1 LRWRFSQVSSLQNMR
16 LKSGSRLGPYEIS
29 GAIGAGGMGEVY
41 RARDTRLGREV
52 AIKILPHELSSDR
65 GRLARFER
73 EARSSSALNH
83 PNIVTIYDFT
93 SNDAEAWLVME
104 LIRGESLRVLISR
117 GALPLNKLLPVGAGI
132 ADGLAAA
139 HAAGIVHR
147 DLKPEN
153 VMITGEGTPKILDFG
168 LVKNFGMAEATNSPT
183 EVHVSRDGT
192 ILGTAAYM
200 SPEQA
205 RGEEVDFRTDQFS
218 VGVILYE
225 MATGQNPFRRATTVQ
240 TLAAILKD
248 DAPPLGDQFPEP
260 FVWIVERCLAR
271 NPSERYGST
280 ADLAYEL
287 RRLRDRGDR
296 GDRQL
301 ATPRAKTKWWP
312 LIAGALVIVLAIG
325 IALWRPAEK
334 LAEPIQT
341 SVATPE
347 IANVFLGEVAVPVAL
362 SPDGRYLVVYG
373 ADADDSSGLWLH
385 DLRSGATRQIAE
397 KAFSAVWSS
406 DSKAIA
412 YLAGGKLKTVP
423 VEGGPARTV
432 CDAPPEG
439 TPAWQGD
446 TILFVQYSKD
456 PGIYRVNAAGGRP
469 EQIVRPD
476 ATGLRSWWPQF
487 LPDGKHFLYL
497 TLRQISAEFDHELRI
512 GSLDGGPTK
521 KISSTIDSRVVYANG
536 NLLFVRD
543 GTLLAQPF
551 DVDKARFT
559 GEPKPIVDGVHYF
572 HNTGLAAFSVSENGV
587 AWRAAARNSRL
598 VWLDRSGVE
607 LSVIGSAGFQ
617 ADGRLSPDGHRL
629 AVGIV
634 DPKQG
639 ASDVWVYDLDR
650 DSSERVTF
658 RPLDEKAP
666 VWAPD
671 GRTIYYR
678 SDGAGGPPDIF
689 RWTSEAEGGKVYYR
703 GPGVQEPQDVSPDGK
718 WLLFVDQRQAGAGDI
733 NVLPLSPSGPGPARP
748 FVATPFNESS
758 PRFSPDGHWV
768 AYQSDVSGRPE
779 VYVRPFEGSVVTT
792 RLSKDG
798 GTRPRWS
805 GNGKELF
812 YLAPGRRLMVVPI
825 SGGVSTA
832 APHMLFQAAD
842 AVDFEPAADGSRF
855 LVQLEE
861 RSTEPPVH
869 LLINWPSRLIA
880 H

>member
-1 LRWRFSQVSSLQNMR
+1 MR
-16 LKSGSRLGPYEIS
+16 LEAGSRLGPYEIS
-29 GAIGAGGMGEVY
+29 GVIGAGGMGEVY

-65 GRLARFER
+65 DRLARFER

-83 PNIVTIYDFT
+83 PNIVTIHDFT
-93 SNDAEAWLVME
+93 SHDAEAWLVME
-104 LIRGESLRVLISR
+104 LIRGESLRGLISR
-117 GALPLNKLLPVGAGI
+117 GALPLKKLLSISAGI

-153 VMITGEGTPKILDFG
+153 VMITGDGTPKILDFG
-168 LVKNFGMAEATNSPT
+168 LVKNFGMAEVTSSAT
-183 EVHVSRDGT
+183 EVHVSHSGT

-205 RGEEVDFRTDQFS
+205 RGEEVDFRSDQFS
-218 VGVILYE
+218 LGLILYE
-225 MATGQNPFRRATTVQ
+225 MATGKNPFRRPTPMG

-248 DAPPLGDQFPEP
+248 DAPPLGAEFPEP
-260 FVWIVERCLAR
+260 FVWIVERCLAKT
-271 NPSERYGST
+271 PAERYAST

-296 GDRQL
+296 QVAPAR
-301 ATPRAKTKWWP
+301 ATTKWWP
-312 LIAGALVIVLAIG
+312 LVASALAIVLAIG
-325 IALWRPAEK
+325 IALRRRPEK
-334 LAEPIQT
+334 LAEPIET
-341 SVATPE
+341 SIATPE

-362 SPDGRYLVVYG
+362 SPDGRYLLIYG

-385 DLRSGATRQIAE
+385 DLRSGATRQIAQ
-397 KAFSAVWSS
+397 KTFSAAWSS

-412 YLAGGKLKTVP
+412 YLAEGKLKTVP

-432 CDAPPEG
+432 CNAPPEG
-439 TPAWQGD
+439 TPAWHGD
-446 TILFVQYSKD
+446 TILFAQYSKD
-456 PGIYRVNAAGGRP
+456 PGIYRVNAAGGKP
-469 EQIVRPD
+469 ERLLGPD
-476 ATGLRSWWPQF
+476 SSGLPWWPQF
-487 LPDGKHFLYL
+487 LPDGQHFLYL
-497 TLRQISAEFDHELRI
+497 ALLPNVDKGEFDHDLRI
-512 GSLDGGPTK
+512 GSLDGVPAK
-521 KISSTIDSRVVYANG
+521 KISSTIDSRAVYANG

-559 GEPKPIVDGVHYF
+559 GEPKPIVDAVHYF
-572 HNTGLAAFSVSENGV
+572 RNTGQAAFSVSENGV
-587 AWRAAARNSRL
+587 LAWRAAARNSRL
-598 VWLDRSGVE
+598 VWLDRSGIE
-607 LSVIGSAGFQ
+607 LRVIGSAGFQ

-639 ASDVWVYDLDR
+639 VSDVWVYDLDR

-678 SDGAGGPPDIF
+678 SDGGGGPPDIF
-689 RWTSEAEGGKVYYR
+689 RWTSEAEGGKVYYH
-703 GPGVQEPQDVSPDGK
+703 GPGLEEPQDVSPDGK
-718 WLLFVDQRQAGAGDI
+718 WLLFVDQRQAGAADI
-733 NVLPLSPSGPGPARP
+733 NVLPLSPSGPARP
-748 FVATPFNESS
+748 FVATRFNESS

-869 LLINWPSRLIA
+869 LLINWPSRLVA

>member
-1 LRWRFSQVSSLQNMR
+1 MR
-16 LKSGSRLGPYEIS
+16 LEAGARLGPYEVS

-65 GRLARFER
+65 DRLARFER

-83 PNIVTIYDFT
+83 PNIVTIHDFT
-93 SNDAEAWLVME
+93 SVDTEAWLVME
-104 LIRGESLRVLISR
+104 LIRGESLRDLLSR
-117 GALPLNKLLPVGAGI
+117 GSLPLKKLLSIGAGI

-139 HAAGIVHR
+139 HTAGIVHR

-153 VMITGEGTPKILDFG
+153 VMITSDGTPKILDFG
-168 LVKNFGMAEATNSPT
+168 LVKNFGLTEATNSPT
-183 EVHVSRDGT
+183 EVHVSHEGT
-192 ILGTAAYM
+192 ILGTVAYM

-218 VGVILYE
+218 LGLILYE
-225 MATGQNPFRRATTVQ
+225 MATGKSPFRRATPME

-248 DAPPLGDQFPEP
+248 DAPPLGAEFPEP
-260 FVWIVERCLAR
+260 FVWIVERCLAKT
-271 NPSERYGST
+271 PAERYAST

-296 GDRQL
+296 GGRQV
-301 ATPRAKTKWWP
+301 AVARVKTTWWP
-312 LIAGALVIVLAIG
+312 LIAAALAIALAIG
-325 IALWRPAEK
+325 ISLWRPAEK
-334 LAEPIQT
+334 LAPPIQT

-347 IANVFLGEVAVPVAL
+347 IANVFLGEVAVPVVL

-385 DLRSGATRQIAE
+385 DLRSGAIRQIAE
-397 KAFSAVWSS
+397 KTFSAAWSS
-406 DSKAIA
+406 DSKVIA
-412 YLAGGKLKTVP
+412 YLADGKLKTVS
-423 VEGGPARTV
+423 VDGGPARTV

-439 TPAWQGD
+439 TSTWHGD

-456 PGIYRVNAAGGRP
+456 PGIYRVNAAGGKP
-469 EQIVRPD
+469 ELIVRPEPNYS
-476 ATGLRSWWPQF
+476 LPWWPQF

-497 TLRQISAEFDHELRI
+497 VFRQRAGEFDHELRI
-512 GSLDGGPTK
+512 GSLDGGTPK
-521 KISSTIDSRVVYANG
+521 KLSSTIDSRAMYANG

-551 DVDKARFT
+551 DLDKARLT
-559 GEPKPIVDGVHYF
+559 GEAKPIVDNVHYF
-572 HNTGLAAFSVSENGV
+572 FNTGLAAFSVSENGV
-587 AWRAAARNSRL
+587 LAWRAAVRNSRL

-617 ADGRLSPDGHRL
+617 ADGRLSPDGHRY
-629 AVGIV
+629 AVGVV
-634 DPKQG
+634 DPKRG

-650 DSSERVTF
+650 DSSERLTF

-678 SDGAGGPPDIF
+678 SDGAGGPPNIF

-718 WLLFVDQRQAGAGDI
+718 WLLFVDQRQARAGDI
-733 NVLPLSPSGPGPARP
+733 NVLPLSPSGPARA

-758 PRFSPDGHWV
+758 PRFSPDGRWV

-805 GNGKELF
+805 RNGKELF
-812 YLAPGRRLMVVPI
+812 YLAPGGRFMVVPI
-825 SGGVSTA
+825 TAGVSTA
-832 APHMLFQAAD
+832 ASHMLFQAAE

-861 RSTEPPVH
+861 RSPEPPVH
-869 LLINWPSRLIA
+869 LLINWPSRLVA

>member
-1 LRWRFSQVSSLQNMR
+1 MR
-16 LKSGSRLGPYEIS
+16 LEAGSRLGPYEIS

-52 AIKILPHELSSDR
+52 AIKILPHEVSGDR
-65 GRLARFER
+65 DRLARFER

-83 PNIVTIYDFT
+83 PNIVTIHDFT
-93 SNDAEAWLVME
+93 THDAEAWLVME
-104 LIRGESLRVLISR
+104 LILGESLRVLLSR
-117 GALPLNKLLPVGAGI
+117 GALPLKKLLSIGAGI

-153 VMITGEGTPKILDFG
+153 VMITSDGTPKILDFG

-205 RGEEVDFRTDQFS
+205 RGEEVDFRSDQFS
-218 VGVILYE
+218 LGLILYE
-225 MATGQNPFRRATTVQ
+225 MATGKNPLRRASPME

-248 DAPPLGDQFPEP
+248 DAPPLGAEFPEP
-260 FVWIVERCLAR
+260 FVWIVERCLAK
-271 NPSERYGST
+271 NPAERYGST
-280 ADLAYEL
+280 TDLAYEL
-287 RRLRDRGDR
+287 RRWRDRGDR
-296 GDRQL
+296 QI
-301 ATPRAKTKWWP
+301 ATLRAQTKWGP
-312 LIAGALVIVLAIG
+312 IIAGALAIVLAIG
-325 IALWRPAEK
+325 VVLWRPAEK

-347 IANVFLGEVAVPVAL
+347 IANVFLGEVAVPIAL
-362 SPDGRYLVVYG
+362 SPDGRYLIVYG

-397 KAFSAVWSS
+397 KTFSAAWSS

-412 YLAGGKLKTVP
+412 YLADGKLKTVP
-423 VEGGPARTV
+423 VDGGPARTV

-439 TPAWQGD
+439 TSTWHGD

-456 PGIYRVNAAGGRP
+456 PGIYRVNAAGGTP
-469 EQIVRPD
+469 ELIVRPEK
-476 ATGLRSWWPQF
+476 GLAWWPQL

-497 TLRQISAEFDHELRI
+497 VFRPMARDFGHELRI
-512 GSLDGGPTK
+512 GSLDGGTPKTL
-521 KISSTIDSRVVYANG
+521 SSTIDSRAMYANG

-543 GTLLAQPF
+543 GTLLAQPV
-551 DVDKARFT
+551 DIDKARFT
-559 GEPKPIVDGVHYF
+559 GEPKPIVDRVHYF
-572 HNTGLAAFSVSENGV
+572 FNTGLAAFSVSENGV
-587 AWRAAARNSRL
+587 LAWRAAARNSRL

-607 LSVIGSAGFQ
+607 LSVIGSGVFQ
-617 ADGRLSPDGHRL
+617 TDGRLSPDGHRY

-634 DPKQG
+634 DPKHG
-639 ASDVWVYDLDR
+639 ASDVWVYDLNR

-678 SDGAGGPPDIF
+678 SDGAGGPPNIF

-718 WLLFVDQRQAGAGDI
+718 WLLFVDQRQARAGDI
-733 NVLPLSPSGPGPARP
+733 NILPLSPSGPARP

-758 PRFSPDGHWV
+758 PRFSSDGQWV
-768 AYQSDVSGRPE
+768 AYQSDVSGQPE

-805 GNGKELF
+805 RDGKELY
-812 YLAPGRRLMVVPI
+812 YLAPGGRLMVVPI
-825 SGGVSTA
+825 SAGVSTA
-832 APHMLFQAAD
+832 APHLLFEAAY

-855 LVQLEE
+855 VVQLEE
-861 RSTEPPVH
+861 PSTEPPVH
-869 LLINWPSRLIA
+869 LLINWPSRLAA

>member
-1 LRWRFSQVSSLQNMR
+1 MR
-16 LKSGSRLGPYEIS
+16 LEAGSRLGPYEIS

-52 AIKILPHELSSDR
+52 AIKILPHELSSNRD
-65 GRLARFER
+65 RLARFER

-83 PNIVTIYDFT
+83 PNIVTIHDFT
-93 SNDAEAWLVME
+93 SLDGEAWLVME
-104 LIRGESLRVLISR
+104 LIRGESLRDLLSR
-117 GALPLNKLLPVGAGI
+117 GALPPKKLLSIGGGI

-139 HAAGIVHR
+139 HSAGIVHR

-153 VMITGEGTPKILDFG
+153 VMITSDGTPKILDFG
-168 LVKNFGMAEATNSPT
+168 LVKNFGVAEATSSPT
-183 EVHVSRDGT
+183 DVYVSHDGT

-205 RGEEVDFRTDQFS
+205 RGDEVDFRTDQFPL
-218 VGVILYE
+218 GLILYE
-225 MATGQNPFRRATTVQ
+225 MATGNNPFRRATPME

-248 DAPPLGDQFPEP
+248 DAPALGDQFPEP
-260 FVWIVERCLAR
+260 FVWIVERCLAK
-271 NPSERYGST
+271 NPAERYGST

-296 GDRQL
+296 QV
-301 ATPRAKTKWWP
+301 ASARAKPKLWL
-312 LIAGALVIVLAIG
+312 LIAGALAIVLAIG
-325 IALWRPAEK
+325 IALWRPAK
-334 LAEPIQT
+334 KPADPIQT
-341 SVATPE
+341 SLATPE
-347 IANVFLGEVAVPVAL
+347 IANVFFGEVAVPVSF

-385 DLRSGATRQIAE
+385 DLRTGATRQIAQ
-397 KAFSAVWSS
+397 KTFSAAFSS

-412 YLAGGKLKTVP
+412 YLAEGKLKTVP

-439 TPAWQGD
+439 TPAWHGD
-446 TILFVQYSKD
+446 TILFEQYSRN
-456 PGIYRVNAAGGRP
+456 PGIYRVNAGGGRP
-469 EQIVRPD
+469 EQILFPGPK
-476 ATGLRSWWPQF
+476 GLPWWPQF

-497 TLRQISAEFDHELRI
+497 LLLPIVDKGEFDHELRI

-521 KISSTIDSRVVYANG
+521 KISSTIDSRAVYANG

-543 GTLLAQPF
+543 GTLLAQAF
-551 DVDKARFT
+551 DVDKEQFT
-559 GEPKPIVDGVHYF
+559 GEPKPVVDGVYYF
-572 HNTGLAAFSVSENGV
+572 FNTGLAAFSVSENGML
-587 AWRAAARNSRL
+587 AWRAAARSSRL
-598 VWLDRSGVE
+598 AWLDRSGVE
-607 LSVIGSAGFQ
+607 VGAIGTAWFQ
-617 ADGRLSPDGHRL
+617 ADGRFSPDGHRF

-634 DPKQG
+634 DPKEG
-639 ASDVWVYDLDR
+639 VSDIWVYDLDR
-650 DSSERVTF
+650 DSSERVMF

-678 SDGAGGPPDIF
+678 SDGGGGPPDIF
-689 RWTSEAEGGKVYYR
+689 RWTSEAEGGKVYYH
-703 GPGVQEPQDVSPDGK
+703 GPGVEEPQDVSPDGK
-718 WLLFVDQRQAGAGDI
+718 WLLFVEGRQAGAADI
-733 NVLPLSPSGPGPARP
+733 YVLPLSPSGPARP
-748 FVATPFNESS
+748 FVATQFNESS
-758 PRFSPDGHWV
+758 PRFSPDGRWV

-798 GTRPRWS
+798 GKRPRWS

-812 YLAPGRRLMVVPI
+812 YLAPGGRFMAVSI

-842 AVDFEPAADGSRF
+842 AVDFEPAADSSRF
-855 LVQLEE
+855 LMQLEE
-861 RSTEPPVH
+861 RSNEPPVH
-869 LLINWPSRLIA
+869 LLINWPSRLVA
-880 H
+880 RFQ